1 MFDAYR
7 NADPVL
13 VVTWSF
19 LSWFA
24 VFLLAAACLG
34 VFYTHVAKPW
44 LVARK
49 ERRAEQE
56 HKRFMETLRNLPE
69 YRELQAKAEARL
81 ERVLNARKERERS
94 EQAARQAAVAPAHN
108 ASARTS
114 GIDPG
119 VFPTPGTTGP
129 LVTIYPRE
137 PAPRQYPTHDSGV
150 DVGMAVSG
158 GIGVLAGL
166 GLATALQDNTP
177 ASEAATDAAKRRRED
192 SAPTSL
198 PADEALYPAV
208 SASSDAAGSGCG
220 NYSPPDTSSSY
231 TPPSY
236 TPSDSGSSY
245 TPSCT
250 SSYDSG
256 SSWGSGSDSSCSGSY
271 D

>member
-1 MFDAYR
+1 
-7 NADPVL
+7 
-13 VVTWSF
+13 
-19 LSWFA
+19 
-24 VFLLAAACLG
+24 
-34 VFYTHVAKPW
+34 
-44 LVARK
+44 
-49 ERRAEQE
+49 
-56 HKRFMETLRNLPE
+56 
-69 YRELQAKAEARL
+69 
-81 ERVLNARKERERS
+81 
-94 EQAARQAAVAPAHN
+94 
-108 ASARTS
+108 
-114 GIDPG
+114 
-119 VFPTPGTTGP
+119 
-129 LVTIYPRE
+129 
-137 PAPRQYPTHDSGV
+137 
-150 DVGMAVSG
+150 MAVSG

-245 TPSCT
+245 TPSYT
-250 SSYDSG
+250 PSYDSG
-256 SSWGSGSDSSCSGSY
+256 GSWGSGSDSSCSGSY